1 MKFFYSFLLSSSILT
16 SVSVGC
22 GSSNLNSSIQST
34 PAGEVESEQ
43 DSTALIA
50 QSPQEAVRKN
60 SQEFRRRVQFVEIN
74 YQICLGRT
82 ADSAGL
88 IQWVNLIA
96 TKRASLEKVQSKI
109 CSSLEAKLTQTYR
122 VVLARNPDAGGR
134 RYWLSALSNGQVSIA
149 QVRQSLLESPEIR
162 VINYSARSR
171 ILQAQLAQLD
181 RQRKAIVAALAG
193 S

>member
-1 MKFFYSFLLSSSILT
+1 MKFFYSLLLSSSLLT
-16 SVSVGC
+16 IGVVGC

-34 PAGEVESEQ
+34 SASEVESEE

-50 QSPQEAVRKN
+50 LSPQEALQKN
-60 SQEFRRRVQFVEIN
+60 SQEFRGRVQFVDIN
-74 YQICLGRT
+74 YKICLGR
-82 ADSAGL
+82 APDSAGL

-96 TKRASLEKVQSKI
+96 TKKASLEKAQTAI
-109 CSSLEAKLTQTYR
+109 CSSLEAKLTQIYR
-122 VVLARNPDAGGR
+122 EVLARNPDAGGR
-134 RYWLSALSNGQVSIA
+134 RYWLSALSKGQVSIA
-149 QVRQSLLESPEIR
+149 QVRQSLLESPEIK
-162 VINYSARSR
+162 VFNYSARAR